1 MCSYKILSGGTTT
14 KCSRIPW
21 QTSVMCFFV
30 ILALMKIASCEVLPS
45 VKKFFPFI
53 KNDLTKV
60 TWAND
65 VGTENGI
72 NVARIVKSMMISG
85 YVIYRGRNKI
95 PWMEHDNSASGISL
109 QDLLYKVAKV
119 KSMGVQLNFGSTNG
133 FEEAIKVLQTMRG
146 KLTFPLWLH
155 ADTDNMEEKDVDDFL
170 SLCTHNFPE
179 ATISIGFFR
188 KGYKA
193 PQKPKEYE
201 AELIT
206 KMKDTL
212 TRNNVTQTV
221 AFPVEIRSAAL
232 SLDTL
237 QALKDVPGITDSAL
251 YMYGGLTGAD
261 DYLDVVSKIRNLIN
275 DFGKDRVYLNL
286 HPNLVKDLI

>member
-1 MCSYKILSGGTTT
+1 MN
-14 KCSRIPW
+14 
-21 QTSVMCFFV
+21 
-30 ILALMKIASCEVLPS
+30 IASCKVLPR
-45 VKKFFPFI
+45 VQEFFPRI

-65 VGTENGI
+65 RWRDGVEEILKKEGMPNIQQLREVGAITEI
-72 NVARIVKSMMISG
+72 
-85 YVIYRGRNKI
+85 
-95 PWMEHDNSASGISL
+95 
-109 QDLLYKVAKV
+109 LYWKRKLVRLTV
-119 KSMGVQLNFGSTNG
+119 PSF
-133 FEEAIKVLQTMRG
+133 R
-146 KLTFPLWLH
+146 KLTFPLWLNGN
-155 ADTDNMEEKDVDDFL
+155 TKYMEDKDVDEFL

-179 ATISIGFFR
+179 ATISIGFNR
-188 KGYKA
+188 MGYKP
-193 PQKPKEYE
+193 PQKPEKYD

-206 KMKDTL
+206 KMKETL

-221 AFPVEIRSAAL
+221 AFPVDIRRAAL

-237 QALKDVPGITDSAL
+237 PALKDVPGITDSAL

-261 DYLDVVSKIRNLIN
+261 DYLDVVSKIRSLIN